1 MLALGAALGCILI
14 NAFFVAAEFGLAKV
28 RTTALETAARGGD
41 ASAKRALAIL
51 KQLDAYLA
59 ATQLGITLASL
70 ALGWLGEPAVADL
83 LAPLLRAL
91 HVPEHTAHEIAIAC
105 GFAAISGT
113 HIILGELVPKSLA
126 LARPEEVARRVSLPL
141 RVFYLATYP
150 ALAVLD
156 AASRLVLRAMR
167 LPRVDHDQV
176 RLSVEELELVIHDS
190 QDHDPTR
197 RALLERVLRATDRPV
212 RAIMVPRTEM
222 HLLSLSD
229 HPDAWMEKVRR
240 FGFSRYPVSEDG
252 TLDRVVGYVYVKDL
266 LMTSRRRRPPAIAA
280 LRRDLLIVPVTSTLS
295 TVLSRF
301 EESTIPIA
309 LVVDEHGGTAG
320 LVTIEDVVLELV
332 GDLRGELGHAK
343 GGVAIDD
350 EGGVVADGR
359 ALVEDVTLD
368 DAPLDRE
375 ATKGTSVAAWIV
387 GCLGRL
393 AQPGDVV
400 DVGTWEAVVEDV
412 RARRVHRV
420 RFHPKTLGPSADE
433 SA

>member
-1 MLALGAALGCILI
+1 MLALAAAFGCILV

-28 RTTALETAARGGD
+28 RTTALETAVRAGDGG
-41 ASAKRALAIL
+41 AARALQIL
-51 KQLDAYLA
+51 EHLDAYLA

-83 LAPLLRAL
+83 LAPIFRAL
-91 HVPEHTAHEIAIAC
+91 HVPARTAHEIAIGC
-105 GFAAISGT
+105 GFAVISGI
-113 HIILGELVPKSLA
+113 HIILGELVPKSFA
-126 LARPEEVARRVSLPL
+126 LAHADEVARKVALPL
-141 RVFYLATYP
+141 RIFYLVTFP

-167 LPRVDHDQV
+167 SSRVDPDQT
-176 RLSVEELELVIHDS
+176 RLSVEELELVIHES
-190 QDHDPTR
+190 RDHDPTR

-222 HLLSLSD
+222 HVLSLSD
-229 HPDAWMEKVRR
+229 HPDTWMEKVRR

-252 TLDRVVGYVYVKDL
+252 SIDRVVGYVYVKDL
-266 LMTSRRRRPPAIAA
+266 LMTGRRRRPQAIAA
-280 LRRDLLIVPVTSTLS
+280 LRRDLLIVPQSCTISTL
-295 TVLSRF
+295 LSRF
-301 EESTIPIA
+301 EQSSIPIA

-320 LVTIEDVVLELV
+320 LVTIEDVVVELV

-343 GGVAIDD
+343 GGVAVDD

-359 ALVEDVTLD
+359 ALVEDLALGEVPID
-368 DAPLDRE
+368 CE
-375 ATKGTSVAAWIV
+375 AAKGKSVAAWIV
-387 GCLGRL
+387 ERLGRL

-400 DVGTWEAVVEDV
+400 DVGGWEAVVEDV

-420 RFHPKTLGPSADE
+420 RFHPKASDTSSVA
-433 SA
+433 